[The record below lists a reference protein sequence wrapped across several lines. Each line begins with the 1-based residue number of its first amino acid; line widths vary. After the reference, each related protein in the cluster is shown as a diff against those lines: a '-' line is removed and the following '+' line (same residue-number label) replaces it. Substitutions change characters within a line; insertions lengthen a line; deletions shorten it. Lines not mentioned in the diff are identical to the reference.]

1 MSGGEL
7 MSLIDS
13 PCNDNCTWEC
23 PGKGHCSKYNTWCGE
38 IVDELGVEEGFKF
51 IDKVERQ

>member
-1 MSGGEL
+1 